1 MIRIRMLV
9 LLVVSLPQVK
19 LGPDAT
25 YMLPISRSGTSRDA
39 RRGENAEHSELEA
52 EDRGRRR
59 ERQKQRRTSMRTS
72 ASVGGAAVPISRD
85 NLSDEVG
92 EYDDDMLRPW

>member
-1 MIRIRMLV
+1 MICIRMLV

-19 LGPDAT
+19 LGPDAS
-25 YMLPISRSGTSRDA
+25 YMLPISRSGTSLMQDA
-39 RRGENAEHSELEA
+39 ARTPSIPNLKLKIAVAAASDRRSAE
-52 EDRGRRR
+52 RRC
-59 ERQKQRRTSMRTS
+59 EHRQAS
-72 ASVGGAAVPISRD
+72 AGLPYRD